1 MESLLRQDI
10 AFFDAPENASAT
22 LASNLSTSPAGLQ
35 ELIGMNVVLLLIV
48 VVNLASNFVLAMVY
62 GWKLTLVIFFG
73 AFPLIFGAGF
83 YRIRLEMQFD
93 QKVSAPFADSAR
105 FASEAVGAMRTVVS
119 FTIEDSISADYDA
132 RLDRSLK
139 KAIKFTLISMI
150 WLALSESLQFLGMAL
165 AFWYAFHHLFRYND

>member
-10 AFFDAPENASAT
+10 SFFDAPENASAT

-35 ELIGMNVVLLLIV
+35 ELIGMNVCLILIV
-48 VVNLASNFVLAMVY
+48 VINLVSNFVLAMVY

-83 YRIRLEMQFD
+83 YRIRQEMHFE
-93 QKVSAPFADSAR
+93 QKVAAPFSDSAR

-119 FTIEDSISADYDA
+119 FTIEESISRDYDA

-139 KAIKFTLISMI
+139 KAIKFTLVSMI
-150 WLALSESLQFLGMAL
+150 WWSLSESLQFLGMAL
-165 AFWYAFHHLFRYND
+165 GFW